1 MSDDPIKTMLEARV
15 VTAARRWYASTN
27 EAALADAV
35 SELEIYLKRLARLP
49 EPEVEDEP

>member
-35 SELEIYLKRLARLP
+35 SELETHLKRRAAL
-49 EPEVEDEP
+49 PEVEDES